1 MRPMLTLTLKDLL
14 LLWRNKAALF
24 WVIVFPLAFGL
35 FFGAIISGEFGPR
48 AKMSIAFVD
57 EDNSAVSKALAQ
69 KLSDHEAVRL
79 VPTETEGQPHDR
91 DSAIQSVRRGD
102 GTAYLLLHPG
112 FGESLRSFGQG
123 GTKIELGIDPSRP
136 AEAGFLQFIMTEA
149 MFSILANQFTDPEEM
164 RKWLKIG
171 QKEVEQARDLPEAQK
186 KMLLEF
192 FAMLDGFVPKLLDA
206 TVPSEGGPFGALKLN
221 VVPVTFDQSMPRS
234 AFEITFPASILWAV
248 LACMMTFAMS
258 IVVEQKQGTL
268 LRLRVA
274 PLGKMQILG
283 GKGLA
288 CFLSCVGATCILLLV
303 GVTCLGVRV
312 SSWPYLL
319 TSIAAMAVCFSG
331 LMMLL
336 SVLCRTEQAA
346 GGAAMAIILVMA
358 TLGGAL
364 VPLLGMPDW
373 MLTMSHFTPAKWG
386 ILALEG
392 AIWRGFDLA
401 DMLLPCGILL
411 SVGVSSFGLGARIL
425 SRRAF

>member
-24 WVIVFPLAFGL
+24 WVIVFPLVFGL
-35 FFGAIISGEFGPR
+35 FYGAIIAGDFGQP

-57 EDNSAVSKALAQ
+57 EDESAVSKALAQ
-69 KLSDHEAVRL
+69 KLSDHASVRL
-79 VPTETEGQPHDR
+79 VQTQAEGQPHDR

-102 GTAYLLLHPG
+102 LTAYLLLHPG
-112 FGESLRSFGQG
+112 FGESLRSFGQD
-123 GTKIELGIDPSRP
+123 GTKIELGIDPSRQ
-136 AEAGFLQFIMTEA
+136 AEAGFLQGIMMEA
-149 MFSILANQFTDPEEM
+149 TFSILAKQFTDPEEM
-164 RKWLKIG
+164 RKWLKAG
-171 QKEVEQARDLPEAQK
+171 QKEVEQARELPEAQK
-186 KMLLEF
+186 KILLEF
-192 FAMLDGFVPKLLDA
+192 FALLDGFVPKLLA
-206 TVPSEGGPFGALKLN
+206 AKVPSEGGPFGALKLN
-221 VVPVTFDQSMPRS
+221 VVPVTFDRSEPRS
-234 AFEITFPASILWAV
+234 AFEITFPCSILWAV
-248 LACMMTFAMS
+248 LGCMMTFTMS
-258 IVVEQKQGTL
+258 IVIEQKQGTL

-274 PLGKMQILG
+274 PLGKMHILG

-288 CFLSCVGATCILLLV
+288 CFLSCVGTACILLLL

-312 SSWPYLL
+312 SSWPYVL

-336 SVLCRTEQAA
+336 SVLGRTEQAV
-346 GGAAMAIILVMA
+346 GGSAMAIMLVMA

-364 VPLLGMPDW
+364 VPLIAMPDW
-373 MLTMSHFTPAKWG
+373 MLTMSHICPAKWG

-401 DMLLPCGILL
+401 EMLLPCGILL
-411 SVGVSSFGLGARIL
+411 SVGVLSFGLGARIL

>member
-35 FFGAIISGEFGPR
+35 FYGAIISGAFEA
-48 AKMSIAFVD
+48 AKMSIAFID
-57 EDNSAVSKALAQ
+57 EDQSAVSNALAQ
-69 KLSDHEAVRL
+69 KLSDHASVRL
-79 VPTETEGQPHDR
+79 VQTQAEGQPHDR

-102 GTAYLLLHPG
+102 LTAYLLLHPG
-112 FGESLRSFGQG
+112 FGESLRSFGQD
-123 GTKIELGIDPSRP
+123 GTKTELGIDPSRQ
-136 AEAGFLQFIMTEA
+136 AEAGFLQGVMMEA
-149 MFSILANQFTDPEEM
+149 MFSILAEQFTDPEEVH
-164 RKWLKIG
+164 KWLKIG
-171 QKEVEQARDLPEAQK
+171 QKEVEQARDLSEAQK
-186 KMLLEF
+186 KILLES
-192 FAMLDGFVPKLLDA
+192 FAMLDGFMPKLLA
-206 TVPSEGGPFGALKLN
+206 RIPSEGGPFGGLQLN
-221 VVPVTFDQSMPRS
+221 VVPVTFDGSDPRN
-234 AFEITFPASILWAV
+234 AFEITFPCSILWAV
-248 LACMMTFAMS
+248 LCCMMTFAMS
-258 IVVEQKQGTL
+258 IVIEQKQGTL

-274 PLGKMQILG
+274 PLGKMHILG

-288 CFLSCVGATCILLLV
+288 CFLSCIGAACILLLV

-319 TSIAAMAVCFSG
+319 AGIAAVAVCFSG

-336 SVLCRTEQAA
+336 SVLGRTEQAV
-346 GGAAMAIILVMA
+346 GGSAMAIMLVMA

-364 VPLLGMPDW
+364 LPLIAMPEW
-373 MLTMSHFTPAKWG
+373 MLTMSHFSPVKWG

-401 DMLLPCGILL
+401 EMLLPCGILL
-411 SVGVSSFGLGARIL
+411 SVGVLSFGLGARIL